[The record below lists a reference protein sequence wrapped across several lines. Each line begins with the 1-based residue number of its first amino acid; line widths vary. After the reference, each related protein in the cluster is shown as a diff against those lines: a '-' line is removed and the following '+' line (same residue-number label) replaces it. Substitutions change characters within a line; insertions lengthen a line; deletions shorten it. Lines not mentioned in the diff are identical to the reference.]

1 MAKRERSLRPA
12 LFSFVA
18 ELRLPPVAFDQDPAV
33 TALFVVMGHPDIA
46 GMRRAN
52 PVTMDPDVAVAIP
65 AVITVN
71 PDPTFMRRTVVG
83 FDDGRGRR
91 HANNHLR
98 KSGGRHETECKQ
110 Q

>member
-1 MAKRERSLRPA
+1 
-12 LFSFVA
+12 
-18 ELRLPPVAFDQDPAV
+18 
-33 TALFVVMGHPDIA
+33 MGDPDIA

-52 PVTMDPDVAVAIP
+52 PVAVDPDVAVAIP
-65 AVITVN
+65 AVIAVN
-71 PDPTFMRRTVVG
+71 PDPAFMRRTLVG
-83 FDDGRGRR
+83 FVNGRRRR